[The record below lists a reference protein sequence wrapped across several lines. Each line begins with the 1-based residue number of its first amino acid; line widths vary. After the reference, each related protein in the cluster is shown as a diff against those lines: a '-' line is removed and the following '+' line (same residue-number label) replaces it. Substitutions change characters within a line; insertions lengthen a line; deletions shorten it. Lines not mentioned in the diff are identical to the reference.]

1 MRVRIPGW
9 IAWTAAA
16 VVALAALLVAL
27 SFTPPAARWGRDWI
41 VRQAA
46 RLWELDLAASRLR
59 VNLLTRRAELDDV
72 RLSAPGHADEPFFTA
87 RRVAVTLPWAVFR
100 GRFRLNSLEVDAGR
114 VLLVR
119 EGGALV
125 NLPPP
130 SGKAPPEVPRRLD
143 VRGLQVRGLAVDY
156 VDRTG
161 DIEVSVADLTTAL
174 DARDVRIFTGA
185 SGTVRASGM
194 RVRVGRQ
201 STRSGPIEGRMAFDG
216 STVSLQ
222 ALTVPLP
229 EARVTVDGRI
239 NRVLDDTRFALTLAG
254 TFDVAS
260 IAAWTPPPV
269 PVGGSGTFEGTFEGP
284 FGGYELKAAFTS
296 DTLAIGRA
304 TGLPLTG
311 TLSVTSPRLVVE
323 PFAIAIPASSVS
335 PRRGSVDGRFSYAFG
350 GAGPT
355 SLAASFR
362 DLDLDVALA
371 AYDRDPLSFA
381 AWLQGAVTLDRDT
394 PQAPM
399 RLRATGTSAA
409 LARPDRVAVDG
420 RWAATLDRERWRV
433 EHDHRLLDAA
443 RAHGT
448 VEWPAAEDSAAAT
461 LSGPLTLEITDVGPV
476 IRAARRSG
484 INLSESLVTL
494 QGPAHGTLEMAGS
507 LAQLVIRGQV
517 ASSALVLPHGA
528 PGTADADIV
537 YDGDTLSASRF
548 AVGTPGGRVT
558 GAVTMEME
566 PGRLAGAF
574 EATSDD
580 LQALAAPFALP
591 GVLTGTARA
600 TGTIGG
606 TSAVPDVPFELRT
619 SAMQFDQQPLGTL
632 EMDGRLLGT
641 LVDVSRLAL
650 DQSPGVATGKG
661 RIDYETSAYDVSLE
675 GRDLRWAGPFPGL
688 PFEAVTASLAFA
700 GAGTLSEPG
709 GSGTL
714 AVTPV
719 GGTYADLVGS
729 VDVRG
734 QFAGGAL
741 QLSAFA
747 PKLRTL
753 AQGSVVPTTP
763 YAFRGLAVVNALDIE
778 PFARL
783 AGAPPQAVSGTVG
796 LSSTFEGTISDLTT
810 ARAYVNLQELAL
822 SAGGLPVRLQRP
834 AHLDLTM
841 DDVAVD
847 DLAATIG
854 TSSLTASGRVS
865 DVSTAPLKAA
875 FKGELSELT
884 TLAQAFGA
892 VPDLSAAGP
901 VTASWESRGSLRDAR
916 AELVV
921 TGARAAYGSLP
932 AVEGITLTAGFDGT
946 TITVDP
952 LSATWQ
958 GGLIEGR
965 ARVPRTLVE
974 SALGLQVAP
983 GAADGRVDLTVR
995 GLTQQALSPWVPAS
1009 TIAQLDARVSA
1020 TLGLDVTSATLDGL
1034 AGTLVIDEASVTAA
1048 GVPIS
1053 QARPGRLSIRG
1064 RTVSFDDVAFSA
1076 GTPVVI
1082 AGTVTAGESATEFDL
1097 RVTGTP
1103 GLRPFSVLAPSM
1115 AVDGA
1120 AVVDLRL
1127 TGTMAAPRLDGRVE
1141 LDDAELVLR
1150 EPRVIASDI
1159 TGPIVFEGDRIR
1171 VAEVRGFLNGGDFDA
1186 SGSVQVLGVDVASG
1200 SLTLQARG
1208 VAVEYPA
1215 NVDSEIDALLT
1226 FSPGPG
1232 PPTLTGDVR
1241 VQRASYRAAIS
1252 LPALLALSQTRTVA
1266 AAQTTPTYGERIRL
1280 DLTIS
1285 TVDDIAIDNNYGRL
1299 EAGANL
1305 RLQGTASRPGATGR
1319 IDLREGGE
1327 LFVLGGVYRLNESS
1341 ISLTNPAVIEP
1352 DLNVSAVTNASG
1364 SEQTLT
1370 LSGTLDRLSTTV
1382 TSSDADSGSDVLDLL
1397 LRTNSLKNEDALAL
1411 LSGELLGVGRA
1422 LGLDSLRVE
1431 RGVDLDNIRQDSSSA
1446 AAESIDP
1453 STRLTLSKR
1462 LRSDIE
1468 VIFAQDLGGG
1478 GLSAVVSYRP
1488 WRGLELRGTQR
1499 DNSDR
1504 NYAIRHQIT
1513 FGGPSTAAAPRRE
1526 LPRVAEVTI
1535 DGAPPADE
1543 PVLRRLLKVTTG
1555 DRFDFVDW
1563 REDIDRLRR
1572 WYHDRGQWEARIRAS
1587 RVPRSDGTTA
1597 LTYRVSPGPQTALE
1611 IDGVVLSPRLRRT
1624 LQETWASA
1632 VFDRFLLDELR
1643 WLVQVDLV
1651 KRNLIGAIVD
1661 VTLTES
1667 SEARKVAR
1675 IAVSGGRQAKSR
1687 RVRYDG
1693 ARALTPTELD
1703 AQVTAAGLDE
1713 YVWMEPL
1720 AIVKPITDRYYAA
1733 GYRQAV
1739 VEASPVA
1746 FEDDVAI
1753 LPVTIDEAAATTVAT
1768 VSYTGVDES
1777 LRETVATA
1785 ARLFEGTVYQDAAA
1799 DEARRRIEAAYQQRG
1814 FNRVEVTPRIAE
1826 DAAAH
1831 TVSVIFEVDAGPQQ
1845 RLAEVV
1851 VQGAAHTK
1859 ESAVMSAL
1867 GLKTETP
1874 VDYAA
1879 WAQARKRVY
1888 DTNVFRQV
1896 EVQPEVVA
1904 PGTDTESVRARVTV
1918 SEWPTWRLRYGLQV
1932 EDALTTTTSPADSG
1946 RSQDLGVTADLQ
1958 NRNVFGR
1965 AFTFGVTGRAER
1977 DFRFSST
1984 YFTFPSLFGRAI
1996 QTNVF
2001 ASAAR
2006 EDRALIDTSPDFRDT
2021 STQISIEQRIRRGRT
2036 FQVVYG
2042 YRVKREILAPIDPD
2056 PDDFFRQET
2065 LFGRFT
2071 GSIFS
2076 DRRDNPFD
2084 ARRGWFGAFN
2094 LERISEF
2101 ESGADT
2107 IKLLATGYRYQTVG
2121 RLTLASAFRLGTS
2134 FLDPLVFGEEFFV
2147 GGANSVRGYAED
2159 GAGPKNL
2166 LGFPRG
2172 GNALLVLNQEV
2183 RLPLLSWARG
2193 VAFVDAGN
2201 VFTSNRDLS
2210 LGALKV
2216 GYGVGLRFDTP
2227 LSIFRIDVGW
2237 PASGGG
2243 RARWYFGL
2251 GQVF

>member
-1 MRVRIPGW
+1 M
-9 IAWTAAA
+9 A
-16 VVALAALLVAL
+16 VVVLLALVVGL
-27 SFTPPAARWGRDWI
+27 SFTPQAAQWGRDWA
-41 VRQAA
+41 VRQVAQ
-46 RLWELDLAASRLR
+46 LWELDLVASRLR
-59 VNLLTRRAELDDV
+59 VNVLTRRAVLEDV

-87 RRVAVTLPWAVFR
+87 GRVAVTLPWAVFR
-100 GRFRLNSLEVDAGR
+100 GRLQLTALEVDGGR

-143 VRGLQVRGLAVDY
+143 VRGLDLRGVAIDY

-161 DIEVSVADLTTAL
+161 DVEVSVTDLTAAL
-174 DARDVRIFTGA
+174 DERDVRIFSGA
-185 SGTVRASGM
+185 SGVLRASGL
-194 RVRVGRQ
+194 RVRMGQQ
-201 STRSGPIEGRMAFDG
+201 STASGPIEGRMAFDG
-216 STVSLQ
+216 SNVSLQ
-222 ALTVPLP
+222 ALTLPLP

-239 NRVLDDTRFALTLAG
+239 NRVLDDTRFALTLGG

-269 PVGGSGTFEGTFEGP
+269 PVSGTGSFEGTFEGP
-284 FGGYELKAAFTS
+284 LGGYELKAAFTS
-296 DTLAIGRA
+296 DTLAIGRT

-311 TLSVTSPRLVVE
+311 TLSVTSPRLLVE
-323 PFAIAIPASSVS
+323 PFSIAIPASSAS
-335 PRRGSVDGRFSYAFG
+335 PRRGSIDGRFSYAFG

-355 SLAASFR
+355 SVAASFR

-371 AYDRDPLSFA
+371 AYDRDPVSFA
-381 AWLQGAVTLDRDT
+381 AWLQGTVTLDRET
-394 PQAPM
+394 PQATLRM
-399 RLRATGTSAA
+399 RASGTSAA
-409 LARPDRVAVDG
+409 LTRADRVAVDG
-420 RWAATLDRERWRV
+420 RWTATVERERWHV

-443 RAHGT
+443 RAYGT
-448 VEWPAAEDSAAAT
+448 VEWPAADDPEAAT
-461 LSGPLTLEITDVGPV
+461 LSGPLTLDITDVGHV

-484 INLSESLVTL
+484 IDLSESLVTV
-494 QGPAHGTLEMAGS
+494 QGPAHGTFEMAGS
-507 LAQLVIRGQV
+507 LARLVIRGQV

-528 PGTADADIV
+528 PGTAEADIE
-537 YDGDTLSASRF
+537 YDGDTLAASRF
-548 AVGTPGGRVT
+548 VVGTPGGRVS
-558 GAVTMEME
+558 GFVTMEME

-574 EATSDD
+574 EAASDD
-580 LQALAAPFALP
+580 LQALAAPFQLP
-591 GVLTGTARA
+591 GTLHGTARA
-600 TGTIGG
+600 SGTIGG
-606 TSAVPDVPFELRT
+606 TTEVPDVPFELRT
-619 SAMQFDQQPLGTL
+619 TAMTFDTQPLGTL
-632 EMDGRLLGT
+632 EVDGRLRGT
-641 LVDVSRLAL
+641 EVEVGRLAL
-650 DQSPGVATGKG
+650 DQSPGVVTGKG
-661 RIDYETSAYDVSLE
+661 RIDYDTGAYDVSIE
-675 GRDLRWAGPFPGL
+675 ARDVRWAGPLPGA
-688 PFEAVTASLAFA
+688 PFDAVTAGLTFA
-700 GAGTLSEPG
+700 GAGTLAEPG

-714 AVTPV
+714 SVTPV
-719 GGTYADLVGS
+719 GGHADLVGS
-729 VDVRG
+729 ADIRA
-734 QFAGGAL
+734 QFAAGAL
-741 QLSAFA
+741 QLTAFA

-753 AQGSVVPTTP
+753 AQGSVVPTAP
-763 YAFRGLAVVNALDIE
+763 YVFRGLAVVNALDVE
-778 PFARL
+778 PFAVVL
-783 AGAPPQAVSGTVG
+783 GAPRDAVSGTVG
-796 LSSTFEGTISDLTT
+796 LSTTFEGTLADLTT

-822 SAGGLPVRLQRP
+822 SAGGLPVRLERP
-834 AHLDLTM
+834 ARLNLTI

-854 TSSLTASGRVS
+854 TSTLTASGRLS
-865 DVSTAPLKAA
+865 DVASAPLRAA
-875 FKGELSELT
+875 FTGELSELT
-884 TLAQAFGA
+884 TLAQAFG
-892 VPDLSAAGP
+892 VGQDVSASGP
-901 VTASWESRGSLRDAR
+901 VTAMWESRGSLRDAR

-921 TGARAAYGSLP
+921 SGARVAAESLP

-965 ARVPRTLVE
+965 ARVPRGLVE

-983 GAADGRVDLTVR
+983 GATTGRVDLTMR
-995 GLTQQALSPWVPAS
+995 GLTQQALAPWVPAA
-1009 TIAQLDARVSA
+1009 TIARLDARVSA

-1034 AGTLVIDEASVTAA
+1034 IGTLVIDEANLTAA

-1082 AGTVTAGESATEFDL
+1082 AGTVTAGDAAPSFDL
-1097 RVTGTP
+1097 TVTGTP
-1103 GLRPFSVLAPSM
+1103 GLRPFSVLASSM

-1127 TGTMAAPRLDGRVE
+1127 TGTLAAPRLDGRID

-1150 EPRVIASDI
+1150 APRVIASDV
-1159 TGPIVFEGDRIR
+1159 TGPIYFEGDTIR
-1171 VAEVRGFLNGGDFDA
+1171 VADLRGFLNGGDFEL
-1186 SGSVQVLGVDVASG
+1186 GGRVQVLGVEVPRG
-1200 SLTLQARG
+1200 SLTMQARG
-1208 VAVEYPA
+1208 VAVEYPE

-1232 PPTLTGDVR
+1232 PPMLSGDVR
-1241 VQRASYRAAIS
+1241 VQRASYRAAIR
-1252 LPALLALSQTRTVA
+1252 LPELLALSQSRPVA
-1266 AAQTTPTYGERIRL
+1266 TQTAPTYSERVRL
-1280 DLTIS
+1280 DLAVT

-1305 RLQGTASRPGATGR
+1305 RLLGTVARPGATGR

-1352 DLNVSAVTNASG
+1352 ELNVSAVTNASG

-1382 TSSDADSGSDVLDLL
+1382 TSSDADAGSDVLDLL
-1397 LRTNSLKNEDALAL
+1397 LRTNTLRNEDALAL

-1431 RGVDLDNIRQDSSSA
+1431 RGVDIDEIRQDVSGA
-1446 AAESIDP
+1446 AAENIDP

-1462 LRSDIE
+1462 LRPDVE
-1468 VIFAQDLGGG
+1468 VIFSQDLGGG

-1543 PVLRRLLKVTTG
+1543 SALRRLLRLTEG
-1555 DRFDFVDW
+1555 DNFDFIEW

-1587 RVPRSDGTTA
+1587 RAPRPDGTTA
-1597 LTYRVSPGPQTALE
+1597 LTYRVAPGPQTALE
-1611 IDGVVLSPRLRRT
+1611 IDGVELSTGLRRT
-1624 LQETWASA
+1624 LEETWASA

-1643 WLVQVDLV
+1643 WLVLVDLV
-1651 KRNLIGAIVD
+1651 QRNVIGAIVD
-1661 VTLTES
+1661 VTFTES
-1667 SEARKVAR
+1667 SETRKVAR
-1675 IAVSGGRQAKSR
+1675 IAVSDGRQVEAR

-1693 ARALTPTELD
+1693 ARALTPDEFDT
-1703 AQVTAAGLDE
+1703 QVTAAGLDE
-1713 YVWMEPL
+1713 YIWMEPL
-1720 AIVKPITDRYYAA
+1720 AIVKPVTDRYYAA
-1733 GYRQAV
+1733 GYRHAV
-1739 VEASPVA
+1739 VEASPVV
-1746 FEDDVAI
+1746 FENGVAVLPVAI
-1753 LPVTIDEAAATTVAT
+1753 DEGTPTTLADVSHAGVGEEMREAVAAATRLVEGD
-1768 VSYTGVDES
+1768 VYRDG
-1777 LRETVATA
+1777 A
-1785 ARLFEGTVYQDAAA
+1785 AE
-1799 DEARRRIEAAYQQRG
+1799 EARRRIEAAYRSRG

-1826 DAAAH
+1826 DQTAR
-1831 TVSVIFEVDAGPQQ
+1831 TVSITFDVAPGPQQ
-1845 RLAEVV
+1845 RLTEVV
-1851 VQGAAHTK
+1851 VDGAEHTR
-1859 ESAVMSAL
+1859 ESAVVSAL
-1867 GLKTETP
+1867 GLEAGTP
-1874 VDYAA
+1874 VDYAS

-1904 PGTDTESVRARVTV
+1904 PGTDTEAVRARVTV
-1918 SEWPTWRLRYGLQV
+1918 SEWPTWRLRYGLQL
-1932 EDALTTTTSPADSG
+1932 EDALTSTGDPAATGG
-1946 RSQDLGVTADLQ
+1946 RSQDVGVTADLQ

-1965 AFTFGVTGRAER
+1965 AFTYGITGRAER
-1977 DFRFSST
+1977 EFSFSST
-1984 YFTFPSLFGRAI
+1984 YLTFPSLFGRPI

-2001 ASAAR
+2001 ASASR

-2021 STQISIEQRIRRGRT
+2021 ITQLSIEQRVRRGRT
-2036 FQVVYG
+2036 FQIVYG

-2065 LFGRFT
+2065 MFGRFT
-2071 GSIFS
+2071 GSVFT

-2084 ARRGWFGAFN
+2084 ARRGWFGAIN

-2107 IKLLATGYRYQTVG
+2107 IKLLATGYRYQTLSRV
-2121 RLTLASAFRLGTS
+2121 TLASAFRLGTS

-2147 GGANSVRGYAED
+2147 GGANSIRGYAED
-2159 GAGPKNL
+2159 SAGPKNL

-2183 RLPLLSWARG
+2183 RVPILRWARG

-2201 VFTSNRDLS
+2201 VFTTNRDIS
-2210 LGALKV
+2210 FGALRV
-2216 GYGVGLRFDTP
+2216 GYGVGLRLDTP
-2227 LSIFRIDVGW
+2227 FSIFRMDVGW
-2237 PASGGG
+2237 PAGGG
-2243 RARWYFGL
+2243 GPARWYFGL